1 MIDIY
6 LNLTA
11 DQGPDDDDWDLGELA
26 DILGDIR

>member
-6 LNLTA
+6 VNLT
-11 DQGPDDDDWDLGELA
+11 DQGPDDDDWDLEELA

>member
-6 LNLTA
+6 VNLT
-11 DQGPDDDDWDLGELA
+11 DQGPDDDWDLEELA